1 MFVKHFAKVF
11 LEIPRAP
18 GAIFFHAKAWT
29 QMRVKT
35 HGKSAHPGFT
45 RARQKK
51 KYASQERGA
60 SFLFSITARARNL
73 FRELLRILGKSRR
86 LNLRLRIAQ

>member
-35 HGKSAHPGFT
+35 HGKSAHPGF
-45 RARQKK
+45 ARESQKK
-51 KYASQERGA
+51 NTPLRREAH
-60 SFLFSITARARNL
+60 LFY
-73 FRELLRILGKSRR
+73 FRLLRERVNRFVRCVTFWASPED
-86 LNLRLRIAQ
+86 